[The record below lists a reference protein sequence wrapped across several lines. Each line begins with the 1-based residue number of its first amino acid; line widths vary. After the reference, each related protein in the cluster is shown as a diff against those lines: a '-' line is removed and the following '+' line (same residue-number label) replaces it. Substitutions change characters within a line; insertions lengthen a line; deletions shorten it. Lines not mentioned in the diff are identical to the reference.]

1 MGQIM
6 NVAEMRIDAHQHFW
20 DLERLRYPW
29 MPAEPSPLRRN
40 FLPSDLQ
47 PTLERNR
54 FDGSMVVQAST
65 HPDEAAWLLD
75 LADQYSFILG
85 VVAWVDL
92 TGPGLGHRLDLLQ
105 RRKKFKGVRH
115 PVHDELDDQWL
126 LRPDVIAALKELERR
141 DIPYDLLLRPRH
153 LPLVPVLADRVPNL
167 RMVIDHIAKPLIAEH
182 MMDPWARDIATA
194 SQIPQVFVKVSGMIT
209 EADWKSWTPDDLR
222 PYVQHVMKL
231 FGPERMMFGSD
242 WPVCLLAGG
251 WKQVLAAFTQAIGA
265 QPMDLR
271 EDLLGG
277 TATRFY
283 NL

>member
-1 MGQIM
+1 MSQIM

-20 DLERLRYPW
+20 DLERLPYLW

-40 FLPSDLQ
+40 FLPPDLQ

-54 FDGSMVVQAST
+54 FDGSVVVQAST

-75 LADQYSFILG
+75 LADQRSFILG

-92 TGPGLGHRLDLLQ
+92 TGPGLGHTLDLLQ

-115 PVHDELDDQWL
+115 PVHDEADDQWL
-126 LRPDVIAALKELERR
+126 LRPDVIAGLKELERR

-153 LPLVPVLADRVPNL
+153 LPLVPVLADRVPKL

-182 MMDPWARDIATA
+182 MMDPWARDMTLA

-209 EADWKSWTPDDLR
+209 EADWKGWTADDLK

-271 EDLLGG
+271 EHLLGG
-277 TATRFY
+277 TAKRFY